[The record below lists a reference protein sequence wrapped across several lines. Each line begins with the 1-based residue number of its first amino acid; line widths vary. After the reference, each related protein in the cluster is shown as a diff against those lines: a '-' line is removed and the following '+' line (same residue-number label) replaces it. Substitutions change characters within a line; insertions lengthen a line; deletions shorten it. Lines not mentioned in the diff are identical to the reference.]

1 MAYQVK
7 YTDITKTAITV
18 QDSGLNNSTS
28 MSFVG
33 KNYAGYGPVIAEN
46 FLHLLENHA
55 SSTAPTNPVQGQLW
69 YSTGESLL
77 KVNVDGTSAGWQS
90 TGSVKKAT
98 TLSPPT
104 SNAVGDL
111 WVDTTSKQLYVYSGS
126 SWLLI
131 GPQYSSGN
139 ITGPK
144 NEDVF
149 DTNGTLRSILSF
161 YVGNTIIAIVSKSS
175 FTPKAAIIGFTTI
188 NRGINIS
195 SNNIDDTTGATT
207 LTKLWGTA
215 EKASALV
222 VNDKVIDASNFLR
235 SDVPSTTNYPFSIRS
250 TSGISIGSDLSFSIT
265 SDDNSASPA
274 TVLYSKTGDKSIQFR
289 LTGTVP
295 NNSPFTLLQLDAT
308 NGGRVGI
315 GAGNVSPQATLDIK
329 GTVKSSGSLTITDA
343 TDATTLGSTASITT
357 NGGLNVNK
365 KAFVGGAL
373 STYAGIL
380 VNNLVTNNP
389 TAGAVIQPGS
399 DSATGLYDIGSATR
413 KFRTVYTTN
422 VGSPT
427 VPANVFGT
435 LTGTLVG
442 NVSGTASGLSTA
454 TNFKV
459 AGDIKSVEDAGT
471 PFDGIS
477 NGGVALLNTVVA
489 TSIITN
495 RPEATE
501 SLPTDQLLIYRT
513 AGTSGSLNKTS
524 KQTFM
529 SSVPTMPVGAILPF
543 AGPKSSLPN
552 GYLLCDGGELLIS
565 QYTELY
571 NLIKYTYRPASQLK
585 GYSTFALPDLRG
597 RFPLGIDSMDNNRQ
611 VPDGTLP
618 LNLNPTTGLPTATI
632 DAGGNRNGAR
642 ISTEPA
648 NRVTDTT
655 ADVLGGSAGFES
667 TTLISSNLPEH
678 KHSLKD
684 GTDQFFIAAVGP
696 VSATNTNTTPLAGFG
711 SAGGGGVGLNN
722 SGGVIGSS
730 GSPSSL
736 ATINPYL
743 AINYI
748 IFTGK
753 LV

>member
-1 MAYQVK
+1 MTYQVR
-7 YTDITKTAITV
+7 YTDTTKTAITV
-18 QDSGLNNSTS
+18 QDSGLNSSVS

-33 KNYAGYGPVIAEN
+33 KNYAGYAPVIAEN

-55 SSTAPTNPVQGQLW
+55 NSTAPTNPVQGQLW

-77 KVNVDGTSAGWQS
+77 KVWNGTTWNS
-90 TGSVKKAT
+90 TGSIKKAE

-104 SNAVGDL
+104 ANAIGDL
-111 WVDTTSKQLYVYSGS
+111 WVDTTSKQLYVWAGS

-144 NEDVF
+144 NEDVY
-149 DTNGTLRSILSF
+149 DTNGSLRSILSF
-161 YVGNTIIAIVSKSS
+161 YVGNNIIAIVSKSS
-175 FTPKAAIIGFTTI
+175 FTPKAAIKGFTAI
-188 NRGINIS
+188 NRGVNIS

-222 VNDKVIDASNFLR
+222 VNDETVNASNFLR
-235 SDVPSTTNYPFSIRS
+235 SDKPSTTNYPFSIRS
-250 TSGISIGSDLSFSIT
+250 TSGISIGSDLSFSIA
-265 SDDNSASPA
+265 SDDTSATPA

-289 LTGTVP
+289 LTT
-295 NNSPFTLLQLDAT
+295 NNAPFTLVQLDAT

-315 GAGNVSPQATLDIK
+315 GSGNVNPQATLDIR
-329 GTVKSSGSLTITDA
+329 GTVKSSGSLTITDT
-343 TDATTLGSTASITT
+343 TDATTLGSMASITT
-357 NGGLNVNK
+357 AGGLNVNK
-365 KAFVGGAL
+365 KSFIGGAL

-380 VNNLVTNNP
+380 VNNLASNNP
-389 TAGAVIQPGS
+389 TAGTVIQPGS
-399 DSATGLYDIGSATR
+399 DSATGLYDIGSSSR
-413 KFRTVYTTN
+413 KFRTLYANTI
-422 VGSPT
+422 GSLT
-427 VPANVFGT
+427 VPTNVFGT

-442 NVSGTASGLSTA
+442 NVNGTASGLTVA

-459 AGDIKSVEDAGT
+459 AGDIVSSDTGT
-471 PFDGIS
+471 SFNGVSQTGI
-477 NGGVALLNTVVA
+477 ATLNTQLATTVITGKPLVA
-489 TSIITN
+489 D
-495 RPEATE
+495 
-501 SLPTDQLLIYRT
+501 SLASDLMLIYRT
-513 AGTSGSLNKTS
+513 EGTTGSLKKTS
-524 KQTFM
+524 KQTFV
-529 SSVPTMPVGAILPF
+529 SNIPTVPVGIIMPF

-585 GYSTFALPDLRG
+585 GFSTFALPDLRG
-597 RFPLGIDSMDNNRQ
+597 RFPLGIDSMDNNRT
-611 VPDGTLP
+611 VPDATTSIDP
-618 LNLNPTTGLPTATI
+618 ITGLPIGTI
-632 DAGGNRNGAR
+632 DAGGNRNGVR
-642 ISTEPA
+642 VSTDPA

-667 TTLISSNLPEH
+667 TPLISSNLPDH

-684 GTDQFFIAAVGP
+684 GSDQFFAVGLGA
-696 VSATNTNTTPLAGFG
+696 VTTSNATNLAGFG
-711 SAGGGGVGLNN
+711 SAGGGGLGLNN
-722 SGGVIGSS
+722 SGSVIGSS
-730 GSPSSL
+730 ASATPIT
-736 ATINPYL
+736 TINPFL

-748 IFTGK
+748 IFTGN

>member
-1 MAYQVK
+1 MTYQVQF
-7 YTDITKTAITV
+7 TDTTKTAITV

-28 MSFVG
+28 VSFVG
-33 KNYAGYGPVIAEN
+33 KNYAGYAPVIAEN

-55 SSTAPTNPVQGQLW
+55 NSTAPTNPVQGQLW

-77 KVNVDGTSAGWQS
+77 KIWDGTSWNS
-90 TGSVKKAT
+90 TGSVKKAG
-98 TLSPPT
+98 TLTPPT
-104 SNAVGDL
+104 SNATGDL
-111 WVDTTSKQLYVYSGS
+111 WVDTTSKQLYVWGGS

-161 YVGNTIIAIVSKSS
+161 YVGNNIIAIVSKSS
-175 FTPKAAIIGFTTI
+175 FTPKASITGFTTI

-222 VNDKVIDASNFLR
+222 VNDKTVDAINFLR
-235 SDVPSTTNYPFSIRS
+235 SDQPSTTNFPFSIRS
-250 TSGISIGSDLSFSIT
+250 TSGISIGSDLSFSIA
-265 SDDNSASPA
+265 SDDTSATPA
-274 TVLYSKTGDKSIQFR
+274 TVLYSKTGDKSVQFR
-289 LTGTVP
+289 LTS
-295 NNSPFTLLQLDAT
+295 NNSPFTLVQLDAT

-315 GAGNVSPQATLDIK
+315 GAGNVNPQATLDVK
-329 GTVKSSGSLTITDA
+329 GTTRSSGSLTITDT

-357 NGGLNVNK
+357 AGGLNVNK
-365 KAFVGGAL
+365 KSFIGGAL

-389 TAGAVIQPGS
+389 TAGAVILPGS
-399 DSATGLYDIGSATR
+399 DLATGLYDIGSTTR
-413 KFRTVYTTN
+413 RFGTIYTTN
-422 VGSPT
+422 VGSLT
-427 VPANVFGT
+427 APANVFGT

-442 NVSGTASGLSTA
+442 NVSGTASGLTTA
-454 TNFKV
+454 TTFKV
-459 AGDIKSVEDAGT
+459 AGDVVSSDLGTSFNGVSGAGT
-471 PFDGIS
+471 AI
-477 NGGVALLNTVVA
+477 LNTTLA
-489 TSIITN
+489 TTVITGK
-495 RPEATE
+495 PQVSD
-501 SLPTDQLLIYRT
+501 SLPSDQLLIYRT
-513 AGTSGSLNKTS
+513 EGTTGSLKRTS
-524 KQTFM
+524 KQTFV
-529 SSVPTMPVGAILPF
+529 SNIPVMPVGTILPF

-565 QYTELY
+565 EYTDLY
-571 NLIKYTYRPASQLK
+571 NLIGYTYRPASLLK
-585 GYSTFALPDLRG
+585 GFSTFALPDLRG

-611 VPDGTLP
+611 VPDATATI
-618 LNLNPTTGLPTATI
+618 NPVTGLPSVLI

-642 ISTEPA
+642 VSTDPA
-648 NRVTDTT
+648 NRVTDST

-667 TTLISSNLPEH
+667 TSLISSNLPDH

-684 GTDQFFIAAVGP
+684 GSDQFFAVGLGT
-696 VSATNTNTTPLAGFG
+696 VTTANATNLAGFS
-711 SAGGGGVGLNN
+711 SAGGGGLGLNN
-722 SGGVIGSS
+722 SGSVIGSS
-730 GSPSSL
+730 GSPTPVT
-736 ATINPYL
+736 TINPFL
-743 AINYI
+743 SINYI

>member
-55 SSTAPTNPVQGQLW
+55 NSTPPTNPQQGQLW

-77 KVNVDGTSAGWQS
+77 KVWDGNNWNS
-90 TGSVKKAT
+90 TGSVKKAG
-98 TLSPPT
+98 TLTPPT
-104 SNAVGDL
+104 SNAIGDL
-111 WVDTTSKQLYVYSGS
+111 WVDTTSKQLYVWGGS

-149 DTNGTLRSILSF
+149 DTNGSLRSILSF
-161 YVGNTIIAIVSKSS
+161 YVGNNIIAIVSKSS
-175 FTPKAAIIGFTTI
+175 FTPKASITGFTTI

-195 SNNIDDTTGATT
+195 SNNIDDTTGAAA
-207 LTKLWGTA
+207 LTKLWGIA

-222 VNDKVIDASNFLR
+222 VNDKTVDAINFLR
-235 SDVPSTTNYPFSIRS
+235 SDQPSTTNYPFSVRS
-250 TSGISIGSDLSFSIT
+250 TSGISIGSDLSFSIA
-265 SDDNSASPA
+265 SDDTSATPA
-274 TVLYSKTGDKSIQFR
+274 TVLYSKTGDKSVQFR
-289 LTGTVP
+289 LTS
-295 NNSPFTLLQLDAT
+295 NNSPFTLVQLDAT

-315 GAGNVSPQATLDIK
+315 GAGNVNPQATLDIK
-329 GTVKSSGSLTITDA
+329 GTTKSSGSLTVTDS

-357 NGGLNVNK
+357 AGGLNVNK
-365 KAFVGGAL
+365 KAFIGGAL

-389 TAGAVIQPGS
+389 TAGVVIQPGS

-413 KFRTVYTTN
+413 KFGTVYATN
-422 VGSPT
+422 VGSLT
-427 VPANVFGT
+427 APANVFGT

-459 AGDIKSVEDAGT
+459 AGDVVSSDLGT
-471 PFDGIS
+471 SFNGIS
-477 NGGVALLNTVVA
+477 GTGIATLNTTLA
-489 TSIITN
+489 TTVITGKDQVSN
-495 RPEATE
+495 
-501 SLPTDQLLIYRT
+501 SLASDQLLIYRT
-513 AGTSGSLNKTS
+513 ESPTTGSLKRTS
-524 KQTFM
+524 KQTFI
-529 SSVPTMPVGAILPF
+529 SNIPVMPVGAILPF

-565 QYTELY
+565 EYADLY
-571 NLIKYTYRPASQLK
+571 NLIGFTYRPASQLK
-585 GYSTFALPDLRG
+585 GFSTFALPDLRG

-611 VPDGTLP
+611 VPDATAP
-618 LNLNPTTGLPTATI
+618 LDPTTGLPDADI
-632 DAGGNRNGAR
+632 DAGGNRNGVR
-642 ISTEPA
+642 VSTDPA

-667 TTLISSNLPEH
+667 TSLISSNLPDH

-684 GTDQFFIAAVGP
+684 ETDQFFAVGLGT
-696 VSATNTNTTPLAGFG
+696 VTTANATNLAGFS
-711 SAGGGGVGLNN
+711 SAGGGGFGLNN
-722 SGGVIGSS
+722 SGSVIGST
-730 GSPSSL
+730 GSPSPI
-736 ATINPYL
+736 TTMNPFL
-743 AINYI
+743 SINYI

>member
-1 MAYQVK
+1 MTYQVR
-7 YTDITKTAITV
+7 YTDTTKTAITV

-33 KNYAGYGPVIAEN
+33 KNYAGYAPVIAEN

-55 SSTAPTNPVQGQLW
+55 SSIAPTNPVQGQLW

-77 KVNVDGTSAGWQS
+77 KVNVDGTSTGWKS

-104 SNAVGDL
+104 GNAEGDL
-111 WVDTTSKQLYVYSGS
+111 WVDTTSKQLYVFSGS

-161 YVGNTIIAIVSKSS
+161 YVGNNIIAIVSKSS
-175 FTPKAAIIGFTTI
+175 FTPKAAITGFTTI

-222 VNDKVIDASNFLR
+222 VNDKTVDAINFLR
-235 SDVPSTTNYPFSIRS
+235 SDQPSTTNYPFSIRS
-250 TSGISIGSDLSFSIT
+250 TSGISIGSDLSFSIA
-265 SDDNSASPA
+265 SDDTSATPA
-274 TVLYSKTGDKSIQFR
+274 TVLYSKTGDKSVQFR
-289 LTGTVP
+289 LTS
-295 NNSPFTLLQLDAT
+295 NNSPFTLVQLDAT

-315 GAGNVSPQATLDIK
+315 GAGNVNPQATLDIR
-329 GTVKSSGSLTITDA
+329 GTTKSSGSLTVTDS

-357 NGGLNVNK
+357 AGGLNVNK
-365 KAFVGGAL
+365 KAFIGGAL

-389 TAGAVIQPGS
+389 TAGVVIQPGS
-399 DSATGLYDIGSATR
+399 NSATGLYDIGSATR
-413 KFRTVYTTN
+413 KFGTVYATN
-422 VGSPT
+422 VGSLT
-427 VPANVFGT
+427 APANMFGT

-459 AGDIKSVEDAGT
+459 AGDVVSSDLGT
-471 PFDGIS
+471 SFNGIS
-477 NGGVALLNTVVA
+477 GTGIATLNTTLA
-489 TSIITN
+489 TTVITGKDQVSN
-495 RPEATE
+495 
-501 SLPTDQLLIYRT
+501 SLASDQLLIYRT
-513 AGTSGSLNKTS
+513 ESPTTGSLKRTS
-524 KQTFM
+524 KQTFI
-529 SSVPTMPVGAILPF
+529 SNIPVMPVGAILPF

-565 QYTELY
+565 EYNDLY
-571 NLIKYTYRPASQLK
+571 NLIGFTYRPASQLK

-611 VPDGTLP
+611 VPDGTPP
-618 LNLNPTTGLPTATI
+618 LNLNATTGLPDITI
-632 DAGGNRNGAR
+632 DAGGNRNGVR
-642 ISTEPA
+642 VSTDPA

-696 VSATNTNTTPLAGFG
+696 VSATNTNTTPLAGFS

-730 GSPSSL
+730 GSPASL

>member
-1 MAYQVK
+1 MTYQVQF
-7 YTDITKTAITV
+7 TDTTKTAITV

-28 MSFVG
+28 VSFVG
-33 KNYAGYGPVIAEN
+33 KNYAGYAPVIAEN

-55 SSTAPTNPVQGQLW
+55 NSTAPTNPVQGQLW

-77 KVNVDGTSAGWQS
+77 KIWDGTSWNS
-90 TGSVKKAT
+90 TGSVKKAG
-98 TLSPPT
+98 TLTPPT
-104 SNAVGDL
+104 SNATGDL
-111 WVDTTSKQLYVYSGS
+111 WVDTTSKQLYVWGGS

-161 YVGNTIIAIVSKSS
+161 YVGNNIIAIVSKSS
-175 FTPKAAIIGFTTI
+175 FTPKASITGFTTI

-222 VNDKVIDASNFLR
+222 VNDKTVDAINFLR
-235 SDVPSTTNYPFSIRS
+235 SDQPSTTNFPFSIRS
-250 TSGISIGSDLSFSIT
+250 TSGISIGSDLSFSIA
-265 SDDNSASPA
+265 SDDTSATPA
-274 TVLYSKTGDKSIQFR
+274 TVLYSKTGDKSVQFR
-289 LTGTVP
+289 LTS
-295 NNSPFTLLQLDAT
+295 NNSPFTLVQLDAT

-315 GAGNVSPQATLDIK
+315 GAGNVNPQATLDVK
-329 GTVKSSGSLTITDA
+329 GTTRSSGSLTITDT

-357 NGGLNVNK
+357 AGGLNVNK
-365 KAFVGGAL
+365 KSFIGGAL

-389 TAGAVIQPGS
+389 TAGAVILPGS
-399 DSATGLYDIGSATR
+399 DLATGLYDIGSATR
-413 KFRTVYTTN
+413 RFGTIYTTN
-422 VGSPT
+422 VGSLT
-427 VPANVFGT
+427 APANVFGT

-442 NVSGTASGLSTA
+442 NVSGTASGLTTA
-454 TNFKV
+454 TTFKV
-459 AGDIKSVEDAGT
+459 AGDVVSSDLGTSFNGVSGAGT
-471 PFDGIS
+471 AI
-477 NGGVALLNTVVA
+477 LNTTLA
-489 TSIITN
+489 TTVITGK
-495 RPEATE
+495 PQVSD
-501 SLPTDQLLIYRT
+501 SLPSDQLLIYRT
-513 AGTSGSLNKTS
+513 EGTTGSLKRTS
-524 KQTFM
+524 KQTFV
-529 SSVPTMPVGAILPF
+529 SNIPVMPVGTILPF

-565 QYTELY
+565 EYTDLY
-571 NLIKYTYRPASQLK
+571 NLIGYTYRPASLLK
-585 GYSTFALPDLRG
+585 GFSTFALPDLRG

-611 VPDGTLP
+611 VPDATATI
-618 LNLNPTTGLPTATI
+618 NPVTGLPSVLI

-642 ISTEPA
+642 VSTDPA
-648 NRVTDTT
+648 NRVTDST

-667 TTLISSNLPEH
+667 TSLISSNLPDH

-684 GTDQFFIAAVGP
+684 GSDQFFAVGLGT
-696 VSATNTNTTPLAGFG
+696 VTTANATNLAGFS
-711 SAGGGGVGLNN
+711 SAGGGGLGLNN
-722 SGGVIGSS
+722 SGSVIGSS
-730 GSPSSL
+730 GSPTPVT
-736 ATINPYL
+736 TINPFL
-743 AINYI
+743 SINYI

>member
-1 MAYQVK
+1 
-7 YTDITKTAITV
+7 
-18 QDSGLNNSTS
+18 

-33 KNYAGYGPVIAEN
+33 KNYAGYAPVIAEN

-55 SSTAPTNPVQGQLW
+55 SSIAPTNPVQGQLW

-77 KVNVDGTSAGWQS
+77 KVNVDGTSTGWKS

-104 SNAVGDL
+104 GNAEGDL
-111 WVDTTSKQLYVYSGS
+111 WVDTTSKQLYVFSGS

-161 YVGNTIIAIVSKSS
+161 YVGNNIIAIVSKSS
-175 FTPKAAIIGFTTI
+175 FTPKAAITGFTTI

-222 VNDKVIDASNFLR
+222 VNDKTVDAINFLR
-235 SDVPSTTNYPFSIRS
+235 SDQPSTTNYPFSIRS
-250 TSGISIGSDLSFSIT
+250 TSGISIGSDLSFSIA
-265 SDDNSASPA
+265 SDDTSATPA
-274 TVLYSKTGDKSIQFR
+274 TVLYSKTGDKSVQFR
-289 LTGTVP
+289 LTS
-295 NNSPFTLLQLDAT
+295 NNSPFTLVQLDAT

-315 GAGNVSPQATLDIK
+315 GAGNVNPQATLDIR
-329 GTVKSSGSLTITDA
+329 GTTKSSGSLTVTDS

-357 NGGLNVNK
+357 AGGLNVNK
-365 KAFVGGAL
+365 KAFIGGAL

-389 TAGAVIQPGS
+389 TAGVVIQPGS
-399 DSATGLYDIGSATR
+399 NSATGLYDIGSATR
-413 KFRTVYTTN
+413 KFGTVYATN
-422 VGSPT
+422 VGSLT
-427 VPANVFGT
+427 APANMFGT

-459 AGDIKSVEDAGT
+459 AGDVVSSDLGT
-471 PFDGIS
+471 SFNGIS
-477 NGGVALLNTVVA
+477 GTGIATLNTTLA
-489 TSIITN
+489 TTVITGKDQVSN
-495 RPEATE
+495 
-501 SLPTDQLLIYRT
+501 SLASDQLLIYRT
-513 AGTSGSLNKTS
+513 ESPTTGSLKRTS
-524 KQTFM
+524 KQTFI
-529 SSVPTMPVGAILPF
+529 SNIPVMPVGAILPF

-565 QYTELY
+565 EYNDLY
-571 NLIKYTYRPASQLK
+571 NLIGFTYRPASQLK

-611 VPDGTLP
+611 VPDGTPP
-618 LNLNPTTGLPTATI
+618 LNLNATTGLPDITI
-632 DAGGNRNGAR
+632 DAGGNRNGVR
-642 ISTEPA
+642 VSTDPA

-696 VSATNTNTTPLAGFG
+696 VSATNTNTTPLAGFS

-730 GSPSSL
+730 GSPASL